1 MVRSA
6 GILPNRRLFINFL
19 VDITPFCDCAEFA
32 PEFISPDIEVL
43 ASTDIVAID
52 QATLEL
58 IGPGAFGDDPAIQ
71 IRRAESLGF
80 GTREYEL
87 IRL

>member
-1 MVRSA
+1 
-6 GILPNRRLFINFL
+6 
-19 VDITPFCDCAEFA
+19 
-32 PEFISPDIEVL
+32 VL

-58 IGPGAFGDDPAIQ
+58 IGPEAFGDDPAIQ
-71 IRRAESLGF
+71 IRRAERLGL
-80 GTREYEL
+80 GTRESDL